1 MTHQRI
7 PYDPEE
13 FRIMWNYGMTTAK
26 IGKRLG
32 CSSQQVSA
40 LARLHGL
47 PPRSTNG
54 VSMPGEAIQAAY
66 KAGYSLREIK
76 HWLSSR
82 FRVSVDSL
90 SALLKRRGVKV
101 KHRKHHRLPPLGV
114 M

>member
-1 MTHQRI
+1 MTTRTA
-7 PYDPEE
+7 YDTEE
-13 FRIMWNYGMTTAK
+13 FRIMWNYGMTTKK

-40 LARLHGL
+40 LARALGL

-66 KAGYSLREIK
+66 AAGYSLREIK
-76 HWLSSR
+76 QWLSRR

-101 KHRKHHRLPPLGV
+101 EHREAHRLPPLGV
-114 M
+114 L

>member
-1 MTHQRI
+1 MTTRI
-7 PYDPEE
+7 AYDPEE
-13 FRIMWNYGMTTAK
+13 FRIMWDYGMTTTK

-40 LARLHGL
+40 LARPLGL

-66 KAGYSLREIK
+66 AAGYSLREIK
-76 HWLSSR
+76 QWLSRR

-101 KHRKHHRLPPLGV
+101 KHRKLHRLPPLGV
-114 M
+114 L

>member
-1 MTHQRI
+1 VTTA
-7 PYDPEE
+7 YDPEE
-13 FRIMWNYGMTTAK
+13 FRIMWDYNMPTAK

-66 KAGYSLREIK
+66 AAGYSLREIK
-76 HWLSSR
+76 HWLSRR

-101 KHRKHHRLPPLGV
+101 EHREEHRLPPLGV
-114 M
+114 L